1 MLARRTPGRTGFEWQ
16 RFDCPKCNHELL
28 REVAY
33 ADPEGLWDG
42 RIKDITAHRG

>member
-33 ADPEGLWDG
+33 ADPEGVRLSG
-42 RIKDITAHRG
+42 ELERSN